1 MLLVPYVVNP
11 HIAPHYRGYEQHDN
25 VLNFEMELSLKLLD
39 FKLDKEMKNDN
50 IEHAEWFF
58 VEHVEQWTQ
67 NKSVDYDLIVLIHFT
82 T

>member
-25 VLNFEMELSLKLLD
+25 VLNFKMELSLKLLD
-39 FKLDKEMKNDN
+39 FKLDKEMKDDN
-50 IEHAEWFF
+50 IEHAEWFS

-67 NKSVDYDLIVLIHFT
+67 NEFITSDWTRRIHFWT
-82 T
+82 